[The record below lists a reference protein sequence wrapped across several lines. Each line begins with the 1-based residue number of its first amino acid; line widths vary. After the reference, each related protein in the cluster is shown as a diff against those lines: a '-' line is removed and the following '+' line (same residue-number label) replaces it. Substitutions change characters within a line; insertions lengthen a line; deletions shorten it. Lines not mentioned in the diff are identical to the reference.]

1 MGIRRRNTR
10 KISELRSAGLG
21 DCICKEK
28 EGKSWHLE
36 KSLGD
41 LLGDW
46 GHMRGGTWREGGSGM
61 TSQNLDEFH
70 SSVGHARGDCPNGS

>member
-10 KISELRSAGLG
+10 KILELRSAVLG

-41 LLGDW
+41 WLGDW
-46 GHMRGGTWREGGSGM
+46 GHRQRWDLEGGGQWDDKS
-61 TSQNLDEFH
+61 EF
-70 SSVGHARGDCPNGS
+70 R